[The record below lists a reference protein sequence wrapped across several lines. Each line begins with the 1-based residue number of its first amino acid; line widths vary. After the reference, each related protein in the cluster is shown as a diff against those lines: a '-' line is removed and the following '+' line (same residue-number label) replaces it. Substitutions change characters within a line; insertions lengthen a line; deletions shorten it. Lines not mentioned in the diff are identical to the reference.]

1 MPEELP
7 DAPPAVGEAD
17 QPPPDTLED
26 RAVRIY
32 RMIEGVGWNISKRGP
47 IPDDG
52 WPIDIIKREIEAIV
66 GEHGRWLRELLA
78 EIRIRDDTIAVFQQR
93 ERRLEDYIAQIDER
107 IDAYD
112 RIMNEIYFQA
122 TGEDEPEGGA
132 AKNVREACRL
142 IEDAM
147 GVPPNVGDSWM
158 VAVISTVIESATA
171 PLKDAVESAD
181 RVIDDLNRRL
191 ALFEA
196 EIVRLGEQGNSCT
209 YDVLDK
215 ICAGCKCGR
224 ADDEGRGHE
233 LPG

>member
-1 MPEELP
+1 MPAYYPP
-7 DAPPAVGEAD
+7 DFPPTDE
-17 QPPPDTLED
+17 PPPDTLED

-47 IPDDG
+47 VPDDG

-66 GEHGRWLRELLA
+66 GEHGRWLAELMA
-78 EIRIRDDTIAVFQQR
+78 EIKIRDDTITFFQGR
-93 ERRLEDYIAQIDER
+93 VCGLEDRIADLE
-107 IDAYD
+107 
-112 RIMNEIYFQA
+112 M
-122 TGEDEPEGGA
+122 
-132 AKNVREACRL
+132 
-142 IEDAM
+142 
-147 GVPPNVGDSWM
+147 
-158 VAVISTVIESATA
+158 
-171 PLKDAVESAD
+171 AVESSD
-181 RVIDDLNRRL
+181 YVIDRLNQRL

-224 ADDEGRGHE
+224 ANHE